1 MHQYVTSGFPT
12 DSAGPADAD
21 EGTHGYLALVQ
32 LLASAAA
39 DQRLTGAQRA
49 ALCVLARYAAPDG
62 TCCVS
67 LSTVAAVLG
76 VKRQAAQQ
84 ALGAT
89 QRFGYLA
96 SERRHR
102 NNGAEGAK
110 VFTFN
115 LGLAGALACPVRTEG
130 VQAPELAGGCKPQ
143 SLQGVQ
149 ALGLAH
155 KKPSEETMIEETSAG
170 SSRSTLGER
179 RRSGVIEGHAG
190 KGGPQQQP
198 LLLPI
203 KGGRTRR
210 SGQPLQGRIEEF
222 NLQSQREASGRL
234 WGEWAQLDPDL
245 ALIDRIGAG
254 RDQVA
259 AKALELEVATRGRGC
274 RYIAGAVERASGG
287 AIRAEAILAGRHALR
302 RALP

>member
-76 VKRQAAQQ
+76 VKRQAVQQ

-130 VQAPELAGGCKPQ
+130 VQAPE
-143 SLQGVQ
+143 
-149 ALGLAH
+149 LAH